1 MAQSTIP
8 HHCAISENQ
17 LRRSLPPTLPTLSLS
32 TLFSNLFS
40 IRFQF
45 VLIQVF
51 HTALN
56 NRFRHRFQNTAM
68 SPTFRRS
75 QVTEYRDRYRSHRE
89 LSRQS
94 TSPSGQIA
102 NARPFLA
109 TNRNLV
115 RDIPIPSATLS
126 APITRCCPQRIKTK
140 TVEPHSLS
148 LSFETTFLLLS
159 LCFDFCFPLK
169 LLLAFDLFNPTRPT
183 HFHNLLLL
191 FLYFYRNPTAIPT
204 APNPYRTRDFN
215 GDFPF
220 PLPLD

>member
-1 MAQSTIP
+1 MVHISYQDTPNQLDIIREHGTRCHWTSFSVLNQVCTPQCDHGPPLPADDMKRFSPTDNKEGSSNQTLGSVNHP

-17 LRRSLPPTLPTLSLS
+17 LARSLPPTLPTLSLS
-32 TLFSNLFS
+32 TLLSNLFS

-56 NRFRHRFQNTAM
+56 NRFQNRFQNTAM
-68 SPTFRRS
+68 SPTLRRS
-75 QVTEYRDRYRSHRE
+75 QVTEYRNRYRSHRE

-109 TNRNLV
+109 TNRDLV

-126 APITRCCPQRIKTK
+126 APVTRRCPQRTKTK

-148 LSFETTFLLLS
+148 LSFET
-159 LCFDFCFPLK
+159 
-169 LLLAFDLFNPTRPT
+169 AF
-183 HFHNLLLL
+183 
-191 FLYFYRNPTAIPT
+191 
-204 APNPYRTRDFN
+204 
-215 GDFPF
+215 
-220 PLPLD
+220 

>member
-1 MAQSTIP
+1 
-8 HHCAISENQ
+8 
-17 LRRSLPPTLPTLSLS
+17 
-32 TLFSNLFS
+32 
-40 IRFQF
+40 
-45 VLIQVF
+45 
-51 HTALN
+51 
-56 NRFRHRFQNTAM
+56 M

-75 QVTEYRDRYRSHRE
+75 QVTEYRDCYRSHRE

-109 TNRNLV
+109 TNRDLV

-148 LSFETTFLLLS
+148 LSFETAFLFRFRYVLV
-159 LCFDFCFPLK
+159 FDFPHCLRS
-169 LLLAFDLFNPTRPT
+169 LSIYLFRRDQLTFT
-183 HFHNLLLL
+183 ILYFL

-204 APNPYRTRDFN
+204 APNPYRTRDFK